1 MNFNGFQEGLHEV
14 GVMESPDTRE
24 VDMESIA
31 TEAREARITRWFGT
45 VVNTRLLVTGVIQ
58 IFSAVTI
65 IPTTLSFICMDFGC
79 AVSMTTPMWAAIS
92 YLVSGS
98 LAVEVQ
104 RRPKKAKVTALM
116 VLNMFSLLLGL
127 CAMITYGLQMA
138 IEPKL
143 LTREQKIGVYVAKGT
158 AVFFTL
164 QCLVASV
171 YTLFLIWR
179 GVNKYPWN
187 YSATYSQLKE
197 EVSYDDGARRP
208 SEESKP

>member
-1 MNFNGFQEGLHEV
+1 
-14 GVMESPDTRE
+14 MESPDTRE
-24 VDMESIA
+24 VDTESIA

-45 VVNTRLLVTGVIQ
+45 VVNTRLLVTG
-58 IFSAVTI
+58 
-65 IPTTLSFICMDFGC
+65 
-79 AVSMTTPMWAAIS
+79 

-143 LTREQKIGVYVAKGT
+143 LTWEQ
-158 AVFFTL
+158 
-164 QCLVASV
+164 
-171 YTLFLIWR
+171 
-179 GVNKYPWN
+179 
-187 YSATYSQLKE
+187 
-197 EVSYDDGARRP
+197 EVSYDGGARRP
-208 SEESKP
+208 SEESK

>member
-1 MNFNGFQEGLHEV
+1 MADLS
-14 GVMESPDTRE
+14 SPDEGDT
-24 VDMESIA
+24 ESIA

-79 AVSMTTPMWAAIS
+79 AVSMTTPMWATIS
-92 YLVSGS
+92 YLASGS
-98 LAVEVQ
+98 LALEVQ

-116 VLNMFSLLLGL
+116 VLNMFSLLPGL
-127 CAMITYGLQMA
+127 CATITYGLQLA

-143 LTREQKIGVYVAKGT
+143 LTWEQNISVYVAKGT

-164 QCLVASV
+164 QCLIASA

-187 YSATYSQLKE
+187 YRATYSQLRETIK
-197 EVSYDDGARRP
+197 D
-208 SEESKP
+208 ESSRFVL